1 MLRALWSGATGM
13 AAQQFNIDNI
23 SNNLS
28 NVNTSGYKKQRVQ
41 FQDLYYQNLTIG
53 NSAVVS
59 IGSGVRVS
67 GTDRNFRQ
75 GPLEKTDDPLSLAV
89 EGQGFFTIVGP
100 NGEDRY
106 TRDGA
111 FRLDSQGRLVTSQ
124 GYAVKIDGAG
134 VIPSSAEELTVD
146 KDGVIYGKVGGAFHQ
161 YGKIVLTMFPNPAG
175 LEAVGSNLYRE
186 TTQSGTGVNTEPGQK
201 GAGFVLSGYL
211 ENSNVEVVTEMV
223 NLIVAQRAF
232 ELNSKSVEAADQMW
246 AIANNIK
253 R

>member
-41 FQDLYYQNLTIG
+41 FQDLYYQNLTVG

-124 GYAVKIDGAG
+124 GYMVKIDGAG

-146 KDGVIYGKVGGAFHQ
+146 KDGVIYGKVGGTFHQ

-186 TTQSGTGVNTEPGQK
+186 TTQSGTGLNTDPGQN

-246 AIANNIK
+246 TIANNIK

>member
-41 FQDLYYQNLTIG
+41 FQDLYYQNLTVG

-124 GYAVKIDGAG
+124 GYMVKIDGAG

-146 KDGVIYGKVGGAFHQ
+146 KDGVIYGKVGGTFHQ
-161 YGKIVLTMFPNPAG
+161 YGKIVLTMFPNQAG

-186 TTQSGTGVNTEPGQK
+186 TTQSGTGLNTDPGQN